1 MIHIVSDW
9 QDEHVHVMFAGLD
22 IIFPWDT
29 PAYNLVQLLIF
40 LFENENEIV
49 ITTGDSYTGATSRR
63 NTPQCSWESFAKATE
78 YYGTTRYYINTLLA
92 TKGAFID
99 LPYNP
104 VIKRNSTILN
114 CNECFTALNFSAA
127 DAVMIRSLNSEGVE
141 YRIRNTDTVSIFDAH
156 ILFGSVDNTEAVC
169 LYIPKYAVTTAK
181 LCELSYSTM
190 FEHLGRKLCF

>member
-9 QDEHVHVMFAGLD
+9 QDEHVHVMFDGID
-22 IIFPWDT
+22 IIFPWADQ
-29 PAYNLVQLLIF
+29 ANKLAQLLIF
-40 LFENENEIV
+40 LLGCGNEIV
-49 ITTGDSYTGATSRR
+49 ITTGDSYSKATSKQS
-63 NTPQCSWESFAKATE
+63 TIKCSWETFAKATE
-78 YYGTTRYYINTLLA
+78 YYVTTRYYVDTLVA
-92 TKGAFID
+92 AEDVFTS

-104 VIKRNSTILN
+104 VIKRDSTILN

-127 DAVMIRSLNSEGVE
+127 DTVMIRSLNSEGVE

-169 LYIPKYAVTTAK
+169 LYIPKYMVTTAK

>member
-22 IIFPWDT
+22 IIFPWSDS
-29 PAYNLVQLLIF
+29 ANKLIQLIIF
-40 LFENENEIV
+40 LLGSEKEIV
-49 ITTGDSYTGATSRR
+49 ITTGDSYTKATSKQS
-63 NTPQCSWESFAKATE
+63 TVKCSWGTFAKATE
-78 YYGTTRYYINTLLA
+78 YYVTTRYYVDTLVA
-92 TKGAFID
+92 DKDAFTS
-99 LPYNP
+99 LSYNP
-104 VIKRNSTILN
+104 VIKRDSTILN

-127 DAVMIRSLNSEGVE
+127 DTVMMRSLNSEGVE

-156 ILFGSVDNTEAVC
+156 ILFGSVENTEAVC
-169 LYIPKYAVTTAK
+169 LYIPKYMVTTAK

>member
-9 QDEHVHVMFAGLD
+9 QDEHVHVMFDGID
-22 IIFPWDT
+22 IIFPWTDQ
-29 PAYNLVQLLIF
+29 ANKLAQLLVF
-40 LFENENEIV
+40 LLGCGNEIV
-49 ITTGDSYTGATSRR
+49 ITTGDSYSKATSKQS
-63 NTPQCSWESFAKATE
+63 TIKCSWETFAKATE
-78 YYGTTRYYINTLLA
+78 YYVTARYYINAVLT
-92 TKGAFID
+92 TEGAFTS
-99 LPYNP
+99 LSYNP
-104 VIKRNSTILN
+104 VIKRDSTILN

-127 DAVMIRSLNSEGVE
+127 DTVMMRSLNSEGVE

-169 LYIPKYAVTTAK
+169 LYIPKYMVTTAK

>member
-22 IIFPWDT
+22 IIFPWDGSANKLT
-29 PAYNLVQLLIF
+29 QLLVF
-40 LFENENEIV
+40 LLGCEKKIV
-49 ITTGDSYTGATSRR
+49 ITTGDSYTKATSKQSTIR
-63 NTPQCSWESFAKATE
+63 CSWQSFAKATE
-78 YYGTTRYYINTLLA
+78 HYVTTRYYIDTLVA
-92 TKGAFID
+92 DKDAFTD

-104 VIKRNSTILN
+104 VVKRDNTIIN
-114 CNECFTALNFSAA
+114 YNECFTALNFAT
-127 DAVMIRSLNSEGVE
+127 DGTVMIRSLGSPALE
-141 YRIRNTDTVSIFDAH
+141 YRVRNADIVSGADVH

-181 LCELSYSTM
+181 LCELPYSTM